1 MEILY
6 VLPSNEQSPP
16 SFDFVTAYS
25 GGVLAGTSTGVC
37 IMFEKTDDDLL
48 YKKTREFI
56 MEPSGVS
63 TIAVRPSDDSAVC
76 TLKNSQIYSISLD
89 ADSSKVRKRSVANL
103 WLPRTLLLNVLFQ
116 GEDIKCNRL
125 FQEFHHNQIVGMDV
139 CAKKPIVVTC
149 GMDRSV
155 RIWNYL
161 ENTLEVCKVFD
172 DEPQR

>member
-1 MEILY
+1 MSHVWISEDRVVAGTNSSKLLVFDQGDLVMEILY

-103 WLPRTLLLNVLFQ
+103 
-116 GEDIKCNRL
+116 
-125 FQEFHHNQIVGMDV
+125 
-139 CAKKPIVVTC
+139 
-149 GMDRSV
+149 
-155 RIWNYL
+155 
-161 ENTLEVCKVFD
+161 
-172 DEPQR
+172 